1 MYVILY
7 SLSRVDGKHLPK
19 FMSSANAH
27 WQCMKQCALYVEV
40 NYKGVEVSVVDLQV
54 AFPFLCVLVGQ
65 TVRGKPVLKI
75 PTKTQVGG

>member
-1 MYVILY
+1 
-7 SLSRVDGKHLPK
+7 
-19 FMSSANAH
+19 
-27 WQCMKQCALYVEV
+27 MKQCALYVEV

-54 AFPFLCVLVGQ
+54 AFPFLCVLVSQ